1 MDSTLSREPRTL
13 DELLRQRAATMG
25 DTPIA
30 AYPTSAAPDSYQ
42 RHTARQLD
50 EYATRAAHRYQEV
63 LGHRERNSPPHVVAL
78 LAASDLDYLVALFAL
93 GRLGLTP
100 LLLSTRLSPEAI
112 VSLLEQTG
120 CDEIVH
126 SAQLREKVDAINALR
141 PVSPVLAAPLCTDYK
156 TGPVHDLRIDL
167 DPEFETNT
175 ACNILHSS
183 GSTGFPK
190 PIRNVHKNYI
200 YNASF
205 NLGMRGFITLPL
217 FHNHGLSSFLRAL
230 YAGKILYFYD
240 PNLPLSARQL
250 TAVFK
255 HLGSEL
261 EIFYGVPYAL
271 KVLATDE
278 GLQLLKSFK
287 VVMFGGSAC
296 PDDLGDMLV
305 DAGVNLI
312 AHYGATEVGQLMTS
326 NRPPGDKE
334 WNWLRPPEALLPYL
348 RWTKHGDAYE
358 CVIADGWK
366 SKVVSNQPDGSYAT
380 RDLFVR
386 HPTKTDRFKY
396 VGRLDDWLALVN
408 GEKINPVQFEQTVQ
422 TNPHVAEAVVFGAG
436 QVAAGLI
443 IVPAKGHD
451 DVTEDQFIELVQP
464 TIDAANAQAE
474 AYAKIDRVHIR
485 VLRAKAIDDCPKTD
499 KGTVIRAAFYKKF
512 EALIKSVYED
522 AERATSG
529 HLQLDQDGTVAWLMQ
544 LVASILEL
552 DGAKAAR
559 LSESTDFFAMGLDS
573 LGAYRMFSR
582 IVTTLDLG
590 PRGSEV
596 AGNVCFEYPNVT
608 ALASYLSALRSGGS
622 YAKRTE
628 LDEMQALI
636 DRYGGFTPQ
645 AVTDAGAPR
654 VVLLTGATGTLGAH
668 ILGTLLQDP
677 GIEKIYC
684 LNRGADAQA
693 RTLESLKLRG
703 LLSGF
708 ALPLERVESF
718 SADLTKP
725 GFGLDPRRLAGVN
738 LVIHNAWSVNF
749 NMGVA
754 SFETQIQG
762 ARNMIDF
769 SFQSNARYFFVSSVS
784 SAVRSG
790 DVITESHTDRLTD
803 AQEMGYSRSKLVSE
817 RLCRLAREAGLDARV
832 LRIGQIV
839 GDTRLGQWN
848 DTEAIPLM
856 IRSAVT
862 LGALPALPDTL
873 TWLPIDV
880 VARIIVELCHSAEP
894 RDVYNLVN
902 PRSFN
907 WTRDLLPML
916 RAAGLAFEQVTAEEW
931 LERLAA
937 SNPDPEINP
946 TIKLLDFYKSKYAVS
961 KANQTT
967 GPAAFFET
975 KLTEATSPSLRSASA
990 PDAALIGRMVK
1001 YWITECWR

>member
-1 MDSTLSREPRTL
+1 MGSTETREPRTL
-13 DELLRQRAATMG
+13 DELLRQRAAAMP
-25 DTPIA
+25 DAPIA
-30 AYPTSAAPDSYQ
+30 SYPTSAAPDSYQ
-42 RHTARQLD
+42 SHTARQLD

-63 LGHRERNSPPHVVAL
+63 LGHREKSSPPHVVAL

-112 VSLLEQTG
+112 VSLLEKTG

-126 SAQLREKVDAINALR
+126 SASLREKIDAVNSLLALR
-141 PVSPVLAAPLCTDYK
+141 PGRPVKAAPLCTDYK
-156 TGPVHDLRIDL
+156 TGPVVDLRVDL
-167 DPEFETNT
+167 DPDFETNT

-190 PIRNVHKNYI
+190 PIRNIHKNYI

-205 NLGMRGFITLPL
+205 NLGLRGFITLPL

-230 YAGKILYFYD
+230 YAGKVLYFYD

-271 KVLATDE
+271 KVLATPD

-396 VGRLDDWLALVN
+396 VGRLDDWLVLVT

-422 TNPHVAEAVVFGAG
+422 TDPNVAEAVVFGAG
-436 QVAAGLI
+436 QIVAGLI

-451 DVTEDQFIELVQP
+451 HVTEDEFIKLVKP
-464 TIDAANAQAE
+464 TIDAANAHAE
-474 AYAKIDRVHIR
+474 GYAKIDRDHIR
-485 VLRAKAIDDCPKTD
+485 VLRAEAINDCPKTD

-512 EALIKSVYED
+512 EALIKSVYDD
-522 AERATSG
+522 AERTTEG
-529 HLQLDQDGTVAWLMQ
+529 HLQLDLAGTAAWLKQ
-544 LVASILEL
+544 LVVELLEL
-552 DGAKAAR
+552 DEAQAAR
-559 LSESTDFFAMGLDS
+559 LTEDTDFFSVGMDS
-573 LGAYRMFSR
+573 LGAYRMFSQ
-582 IVTTLDLG
+582 ILKTLDLG
-590 PRGSEV
+590 PRASEI
-596 AGNVCFEYPNVT
+596 AGNVCFEYPNVA

-622 YAKRTE
+622 QAKRASET
-628 LDEMQALI
+628 DAMQVLI
-636 DRYGGFTPQ
+636 DRYGAFQPHP
-645 AVTDAGAPR
+645 VTDAGVPR
-654 VVLLTGATGTLGAH
+654 VVLLTGATGSLGAH
-668 ILGTLLQDP
+668 ILATLLEVP
-677 GIEKIYC
+677 GIEKIIC
-684 LNRGADAQA
+684 LNRGADPQA
-693 RTLESLKLRG
+693 RTLESLQLRG
-703 LLSGF
+703 LEVG
-708 ALPLERVESF
+708 LERALSL

-725 GFGLDPRRLAGVN
+725 GFGVDPRQLAGVN

-754 SFETQIQG
+754 SFEPMVRG

-769 SFQSNARYFFVSSVS
+769 AFQANARYFFVSSVS

-790 DVITESHTDRLTD
+790 DVVTESHTTRLTD
-803 AQEMGYSRSKLVSE
+803 AQEMGYARSKLVSE
-817 RLCRLAREAGLDARV
+817 RLCKLAHDAGLDARV

-856 IRSAVT
+856 IRSAVNM
-862 LGALPALPDTL
+862 GALPALRDTL

-880 VARIIVELCHSAEP
+880 VAKVIVELCHAAKHQ
-894 RDVYNLVN
+894 DVYNLVN
-902 PRSFN
+902 PKSFN

-916 RAAGLAFEQVTAEEW
+916 HAAGLAFEQVPAATW

-937 SNPDPEINP
+937 SNPDPEVNP
-946 TIKLLDFYKSKYAVS
+946 TIKLLDFYRSKYAAPEAGA
-961 KANQTT
+961 KA
-967 GPAAFFET
+967 GPAVFYET
-975 KLTEATSPSLRSASA
+975 KLTEAASPALRAVGV
-990 PDAALIGRMVK
+990 PDAALIGKMVK
-1001 YWITECWR
+1001 YWTTDCWK

>member
-1 MDSTLSREPRTL
+1 MGSTENREPRTL
-13 DELLRQRAATMG
+13 DELLRQRAATMP

-50 EYATRAAHRYQEV
+50 EYATRAARRYREAF
-63 LGHRERNSPPHVVAL
+63 GHRERNSPEHVVAL

-112 VSLLEQTG
+112 VSLLEKTG
-120 CDEIVH
+120 CNEIVH
-126 SAQLREKVDAINALR
+126 SAAHRERVDAINKLR
-141 PVSPVLAAPLCTDYK
+141 PVKAAPLCSDYK
-156 TGPVHDLRIDL
+156 TGPVDDIRLDL

-190 PIRNVHKNYI
+190 PIRNIHKNYI

-205 NLGMRGFITLPL
+205 NLGMKGFITLPL
-217 FHNHGLSSFLRAL
+217 YHNHGLSSFLRAL
-230 YAGKILYFYD
+230 YAGKVLSFYNPD
-240 PNLPLSARQL
+240 LPLSARQL

-278 GLQLLKSFK
+278 GLQLLKNFK

-408 GEKINPVQFEQTVQ
+408 GEKINPVQFEQTVL
-422 TNPHVAEAVVFGAG
+422 TDPRVAEAVVFGAG
-436 QVAAGLI
+436 QVAAGLV
-443 IVPAKGHD
+443 IVAAKGYDH
-451 DVTEDQFIELVQP
+451 VSEDEFIKLVQP
-464 TIDAANAQAE
+464 TIDAANARAE
-474 AYAKIDRVHIR
+474 AYAKIDREHIR
-485 VLRAKAIDDCPKTD
+485 VMRAEAINDCPKTD

-522 AERATSG
+522 AERATGG
-529 HLQLDQDGTVAWLMQ
+529 HLELDRDGTVAWLKQ
-544 LVASILEL
+544 VVAEIL
-552 DGAKAAR
+552 DRDQAKAAPIP
-559 LSESTDFFAMGLDS
+559 EDTDFFTMGLDS
-573 LGAYRMFSR
+573 LGAYRVFSR
-582 IVTTLDLG
+582 IVKTLDLG
-590 PRGSEV
+590 PRASEV
-596 AGNVCFEYPNVT
+596 AGNVCFEYPNVA
-608 ALASYLSALRSGGS
+608 ALASHLSALRSGGS
-622 YAKRTE
+622 YAKRSETE
-628 LDEMQALI
+628 EMQALI
-636 DRYGGFTPQ
+636 DRYGAFTPQ
-645 AVTDAGAPR
+645 QVTDAGAPR
-654 VVLLTGATGTLGAH
+654 VVLLTGATGSLGAH
-668 ILGTLLQDP
+668 ILAELLRLP
-677 GIEKIYC
+677 GVEKIFC
-684 LNRGADAQA
+684 LNRGSDPQG
-693 RTLESLKLRG
+693 RTRESLKLRG
-703 LLSGF
+703 FDVPQEVLD
-708 ALPLERVESF
+708 ARVESL

-725 GFGLDPRRLAGVN
+725 GFGIPAAGLAGVN

-754 SFETQIQG
+754 SFEPQIQA
-762 ARNMIDF
+762 ARNLIDF
-769 SFQSNARYFFVSSVS
+769 AFQSNARYFFVSSVS
-784 SAVRSG
+784 CAVRSG
-790 DVITESHTDRLTD
+790 SAVTEAHVSRLTD
-803 AQEMGYSRSKLVSE
+803 AQETGYARSKLVGE
-817 RLCRLAREAGLDARV
+817 RLCQLAHEAGLDARA

-848 DTEAIPLM
+848 ATEGVPLM
-856 IRSAVT
+856 IRSAVS
-862 LGALPALPDTL
+862 LGALPALSDTL
-873 TWLPIDV
+873 TWLPVDV
-880 VARIIVELCHSAEP
+880 VAKVIVELCQSVAHQ
-894 RDVYNLVN
+894 DVYNLLN
-902 PRSFN
+902 PRSID

-916 RAAGLAFEQVTAEEW
+916 RAAGLSFEQVTAPEW
-931 LERLAA
+931 LARLAA
-937 SNPDPEINP
+937 SNPDPAVNP
-946 TIKLLDFYKSKYAVS
+946 TIKLLDFYKSKYAVPRS
-961 KANQTT
+961 
-967 GPAAFFET
+967 GPAAFYET
-975 KLTEATSPSLRSASA
+975 KLTEAASPSLRAVGA
-990 PDAALIGRMVK
+990 PDAALIGKMVK
-1001 YWITECWR
+1001 YWTTECWR

>member
-1 MDSTLSREPRTL
+1 MGSTQTQEPRTL
-13 DELLRQRAATMG
+13 DELLRQRAATMP

-63 LGHRERNSPPHVVAL
+63 FGHRERSSPPHVVAL

-112 VSLLEQTG
+112 VSLLATTG
-120 CDEIVH
+120 CNAIVY
-126 SAQLREKVDAINALR
+126 SAPHRERVDAIQALR
-141 PVSPVLAAPLCTDYK
+141 PDRPIRAAPLCTDYE
-156 TGPVHDLRIDL
+156 TGPVDELRIDL
-167 DPEFETNT
+167 EPEFETNT

-190 PIRNVHKNYI
+190 PIRNIHKNYI

-205 NLGMRGFITLPL
+205 NLGMKGFITLPL

-230 YAGKILYFYD
+230 YAGKVLHFYN
-240 PNLPLSARQL
+240 PYLPLSARQL

-278 GLQLLKSFK
+278 GLRLLERFK

-326 NRPPGDKE
+326 NRPAGDKE

-408 GEKINPVQFEQTVQ
+408 GEKINPVQFEHTVQ
-422 TNPHVAEAVVFGAG
+422 TDPHVAEAVVFGAG
-436 QVAAGLI
+436 QIAAGLI
-443 IVPAKGHD
+443 IVPAKGYD
-451 DVTEDQFIELVQP
+451 DVTEDEFIALVQP

-474 AYAKIDRVHIR
+474 AYAQIDREHIR
-485 VLRAKAIDDCPKTD
+485 VLRAEAIDDCPKTD

-512 EALIKSVYED
+512 ETLIKSVYED
-522 AERATSG
+522 AERATGG
-529 HLQLDQDGTVAWLMQ
+529 HLQLDRDGTAAWLEQ
-544 LVASILEL
+544 LLVEILKL
-552 DGAKAAR
+552 DEAKAAQ
-559 LSESTDFFAMGLDS
+559 LSDDTDFFAMGLDS

-582 IVTTLDLG
+582 IVKTLDLG
-590 PRGSEV
+590 PRATEV
-596 AGNVCFEYPNVT
+596 AGNVCFEHPNIA
-608 ALASYLSALRSGGS
+608 ALTSFLSALRSGGT

-628 LDEMQALI
+628 TDEMQALI
-636 DRYGGFTPQ
+636 DRYGGFSPQ
-645 AVTDAGAPR
+645 RVTDAGAPR
-654 VVLLTGATGTLGAH
+654 AVLLTGATGSLGAH
-668 ILGTLLQDP
+668 ILATLLQVP

-684 LNRGADAQA
+684 LNRGSDPKGPQA
-693 RTLESLKLRG
+693 RTLASLKH
-703 LLSGF
+703 
-708 ALPLERVESF
+708 
-718 SADLTKP
+718 
-725 GFGLDPRRLAGVN
+725 PRL
-738 LVIHNAWSVNF
+738 
-749 NMGVA
+749 
-754 SFETQIQG
+754 
-762 ARNMIDF
+762 
-769 SFQSNARYFFVSSVS
+769 
-784 SAVRSG
+784 
-790 DVITESHTDRLTD
+790 
-803 AQEMGYSRSKLVSE
+803 
-817 RLCRLAREAGLDARV
+817 
-832 LRIGQIV
+832 
-839 GDTRLGQWN
+839 
-848 DTEAIPLM
+848 
-856 IRSAVT
+856 
-862 LGALPALPDTL
+862 
-873 TWLPIDV
+873 
-880 VARIIVELCHSAEP
+880 EP
-894 RDVYNLVN
+894 R
-902 PRSFN
+902 P
-907 WTRDLLPML
+907 
-916 RAAGLAFEQVTAEEW
+916 
-931 LERLAA
+931 
-937 SNPDPEINP
+937 PDRVW
-946 TIKLLDFYKSKYAVS
+946 S
-961 KANQTT
+961 
-967 GPAAFFET
+967 
-975 KLTEATSPSLRSASA
+975 R
-990 PDAALIGRMVK
+990 
-1001 YWITECWR
+1001 

>member
-1 MDSTLSREPRTL
+1 MGSTENREPRTL
-13 DELLRQRAATMG
+13 DELLRQRAATMP

-30 AYPTSAAPDSYQ
+30 AYPTSAAPESYEL
-42 RHTARQLD
+42 HTARQLD
-50 EYATRAAHRYQEV
+50 EYATRAAHRYDQAF
-63 LGHRERNSPPHVVAL
+63 GHRERNSPEHVVAL
-78 LAASDLDYLVALFAL
+78 LATSDLDYLVALFAL

-112 VSLLEQTG
+112 VSLLEKTG
-120 CDEIVH
+120 CTEIVH
-126 SAQLREKVDAINALR
+126 SMAQRERVDAVTKLR
-141 PVSPVLAAPLCTDYK
+141 PVKAAPLCTDYK
-156 TGPVHDLRIDL
+156 TGPVHELRLDL
-167 DPEFETNT
+167 DPELETKT

-190 PIRNVHKNYI
+190 PIRNIHKNYI

-205 NLGMRGFITLPL
+205 NLGMKGFITLPL

-230 YAGKILYFYD
+230 YAGKVLYFYD
-240 PNLPLSARQL
+240 PNVPLSERRL

-255 HLGSEL
+255 HLRAEL
-261 EIFYGVPYAL
+261 EVFYGVPYAL

-278 GLQLLKSFK
+278 GVELLKNFK

-296 PDDLGDMLV
+296 PDDLGDLLV
-305 DAGVNLI
+305 GAGVNLV

-326 NRPPGDKE
+326 NRPAGDKE
-334 WNWLRPPEALLPYL
+334 WNWLRPPVALLPYL
-348 RWTKHGDAYE
+348 RWTQHGDAYE

-408 GEKINPVQFEQTVQ
+408 GEKINPVQFEQTVL
-422 TNPHVAEAVVFGAG
+422 TDPRVAEAVVFGAG

-443 IVPAKGHD
+443 IVAAKGFD
-451 DVTEDQFIELVQP
+451 QMTEDEFIKLVQP
-464 TIDAANAQAE
+464 TIDAANARAE
-474 AYAKIDRVHIR
+474 AYAKIDREHIR
-485 VLRAKAIDDCPKTD
+485 VMRAEAINDCPKTD

-522 AERATSG
+522 AERATGG
-529 HLQLDQDGTVAWLMQ
+529 HLDLDLEGTRAWLKGLLVEILDLHSDDAKVAQ
-544 LVASILEL
+544 LTEDA
-552 DGAKAAR
+552 
-559 LSESTDFFAMGLDS
+559 DFFTMGLDS

-582 IVTTLDLG
+582 IVKTLDLG
-590 PRGSEV
+590 PRASEV
-596 AGNVCFEYPNVT
+596 AGNVCFEHPNVA
-608 ALASYLSALRSGGS
+608 ALASFLSALRSGGT
-622 YAKRTE
+622 YEKRTE
-628 LDEMQALI
+628 TDEMQALI
-636 DRYGGFTPQ
+636 DRYGSFGLQ
-645 AVTDAGAPR
+645 RVTDAGAPR
-654 VVLLTGATGTLGAH
+654 VVLLTGATGSLGAH
-668 ILGTLLQDP
+668 ILATLLQTP
-677 GIEKIYC
+677 GVEKIYC
-684 LNRGADAQA
+684 LNRGSDPQG

-703 LLSGF
+703 LSMD
-708 ALPLERVESF
+708 LPLDRVESL
-718 SADLTKP
+718 SADLTEP
-725 GFGLDPRRLAGVN
+725 GFGLDVQTAGRLAGVN

-754 SFETQIQG
+754 SFEPMIRS

-769 SFQSNARYFFVSSVS
+769 AFQSNARYFFVSSVS

-790 DVITESHTDRLTD
+790 DVVTESHVSRLTD
-803 AQEMGYSRSKLVSE
+803 AQEMGYSRSKLVAE
-817 RLCRLAREAGLDARV
+817 RLCQRAHQAGLDARV

-856 IRSAVT
+856 IRSAVSM
-862 LGALPALPDTL
+862 GALPSLGDTL

-880 VARIIVELCHSAEP
+880 VAKIIVELCQSAAHQ
-894 RDVYNLVN
+894 DVYNLVN

-916 RAAGLAFEQVTAEEW
+916 REAGLSFEQVTAAEW
-931 LERLAA
+931 LARLGA
-937 SNPDPEINP
+937 SNPDPAVNP
-946 TIKLLDFYKSKYAVS
+946 TIKLLDFYKSKYAVP
-961 KANQTT
+961 KP
-967 GPAAFFET
+967 GPAVFYET
-975 KLTEATSPSLRSASA
+975 KLTEAASPALRSVGA
-990 PDAALIGRMVK
+990 PDAALIGKMVK
-1001 YWITECWR
+1001 YWTTDCWN

>member
-1 MDSTLSREPRTL
+1 MAAGSMGSTENREPRTL
-13 DELLRQRAATMG
+13 DELLRHRAATMP

-50 EYATRAAHRYQEV
+50 EYATRAAHRYREV
-63 LGHRERNSPPHVVAL
+63 FGQRERNAPPRVVAL

-112 VSLLEQTG
+112 VSLLEKTG

-126 SAQLREKVDAINALR
+126 SKSYRDKIDAVSALR
-141 PVSPVLAAPLCTDYK
+141 PVKAALLCSDYK
-156 TGPVHDLRIDL
+156 TGPVDEIRVDL
-167 DPEFETNT
+167 DPDFETST

-190 PIRNVHKNYI
+190 PIRNIHKNYI

-205 NLGMRGFITLPL
+205 NLGLRGFITLPL

-230 YAGKILYFYD
+230 YSGKVIYFYD

-278 GLQLLKSFK
+278 GLQLLKGFK

-296 PDDLGDMLV
+296 PDELGDMLV
-305 DAGVNLI
+305 NAGVNLI

-326 NRPPGDKE
+326 NRPAGDKE

-408 GEKINPVQFEQTVQ
+408 GEKINPVQFEQTVL
-422 TNPHVAEAVVFGAG
+422 TDPHVAEAVVFGAG
-436 QVAAGLI
+436 QVAAGLV

-451 DVTEDQFIELVQP
+451 RMTEDAFIDLVQP

-474 AYAKIDRVHIR
+474 AYAKIDREHIR
-485 VLRAKAIDDCPKTD
+485 VLLAEAINDCPKTD

-522 AERATSG
+522 AERATGG
-529 HLQLDQDGTVAWLMQ
+529 HLELDRDGTVAWLKQ
-544 LVASILEL
+544 TVAEILER
-552 DGAKAAR
+552 DAKAAPID
-559 LSESTDFFAMGLDS
+559 EDTDFFTMGLDS
-573 LGAYRMFSR
+573 LGAYRVFSR
-582 IVTTLDLG
+582 IVKTLDLG
-590 PRGSEV
+590 PRASEV
-596 AGNVCFEYPNVT
+596 AGNVCFEYPNVA

-622 YAKRTE
+622 FAKRSE

-636 DRYGGFTPQ
+636 DRYGTFTAQ
-645 AVTDAGAPR
+645 RVTDAGAPR
-654 VVLLTGATGTLGAH
+654 VVLLTGATGSLGAH
-668 ILGTLLQDP
+668 ILAQLLRLP
-677 GIEKIYC
+677 SVEKIFC
-684 LNRGADAQA
+684 LNRGSDPQG
-693 RTLESLKLRG
+693 RTRESLKLRG
-703 LLSGF
+703 LEVPPEGLD
-708 ALPLERVESF
+708 ARVESL
-718 SADLTKP
+718 SAVLTKP
-725 GFGLDPRRLAGVN
+725 GFGLEPGQLAGVN

-754 SFETQIQG
+754 SFEPQVQG
-762 ARNMIDF
+762 ARNLIDF
-769 SFQSNARYFFVSSVS
+769 AFQSNARYFFVSSVS

-790 DVITESHTDRLTD
+790 SVVAETHVARLTD
-803 AQEMGYSRSKLVSE
+803 AQETGYARSKLVAE
-817 RLCRLAREAGLDARV
+817 RLCQLAHEAGLDARA

-839 GDTRLGQWN
+839 GDTRLGQWSA
-848 DTEAIPLM
+848 TEGVPLM
-856 IRSAVT
+856 IRSAVSM
-862 LGALPALPDTL
+862 GALPALSDTL
-873 TWLPIDV
+873 TWLPVDV
-880 VARIIVELCHSAEP
+880 VARVIVELCQSAAHQ
-894 RDVYNLVN
+894 DVYNLLN
-902 PRSFN
+902 PRSID

-916 RAAGLAFEQVTAEEW
+916 RGAGLSFEQVTAADW
-931 LERLAA
+931 LARLGA
-937 SNPDPEINP
+937 SNPDPAVNP
-946 TIKLLDFYKSKYAVS
+946 TIKLLDFYKSKYALPRP
-961 KANQTT
+961 
-967 GPAAFFET
+967 GPAVFYET
-975 KLTEATSPSLRSASA
+975 KLTEAASPSLKAVGA
-990 PDAALIGRMVK
+990 PDAALIGKMVK
-1001 YWITECWR
+1001 YWTTECWK

>member
-1 MDSTLSREPRTL
+1 MGSRQTPEPRTL
-13 DELLRQRAATMG
+13 DELLRQRAASMP

-30 AYPTSAAPDSYQ
+30 AYPTSAAPESYQ
-42 RHTARQLD
+42 LHTARQLD
-50 EYATRAAHRYQEV
+50 EYATRAAHRYRETF
-63 LGHRERNSPPHVVAL
+63 GHRERSSPPHVVAL

-112 VSLLEQTG
+112 VSLLEKTG

-126 SAQLREKVDAINALR
+126 SPSHRERVDAVNKLR
-141 PVSPVLAAPLCTDYK
+141 PVKAAPLCTDYK
-156 TGPVHDLRIDL
+156 TGPVEDIRLDL

-190 PIRNVHKNYI
+190 PIRNVHRNYI

-205 NLGMRGFITLPL
+205 NLGMKGFITLPL

-230 YAGKILYFYD
+230 YAGKVLYFYD
-240 PNLPLSARQL
+240 PNMPLSERRL
-250 TAVFK
+250 TAIFK
-255 HLGSEL
+255 HLRSEL

-278 GLQLLKSFK
+278 GLQLLKNFK

-386 HPTKTDRFKY
+386 HPTKGDRFKY

-422 TNPHVAEAVVFGAG
+422 TDPHVAEAVVFGAG

-443 IVPAKGHD
+443 IVAAKGYD
-451 DVTEDQFIELVQP
+451 EVTEDEFIKLVQP
-464 TIDAANAQAE
+464 TIDAANARAE
-474 AYAKIDRVHIR
+474 AYAKIDREHIR
-485 VLRAKAIDDCPKTD
+485 VMRAEALNDCPKTD

-522 AERATSG
+522 AERATDAN
-529 HLQLDQDGTVAWLMQ
+529 LQLDLDGTVAWLKQ
-544 LVASILEL
+544 LVVEILAL
-552 DGAKAAR
+552 DEAKTAE
-559 LSESTDFFAMGLDS
+559 LSEDADFFAMGLDS

-582 IVTTLDLG
+582 IVKTLDLG
-590 PRGSEV
+590 VRASEV
-596 AGNVCFEYPNVT
+596 AGNVCFEYPSVA
-608 ALASYLSALRSGGS
+608 ALASFLSALRSGGA
-622 YAKRTE
+622 YARRTDT
-628 LDEMQALI
+628 DEMQALI
-636 DRYGGFTPQ
+636 DRYGSFDPQ
-645 AVTDAGAPR
+645 RVTDAGAPR
-654 VVLLTGATGTLGAH
+654 VALLTGATGSLGAH
-668 ILGTLLQDP
+668 ILAALLQVP
-677 GIEKIYC
+677 GLKKVYC
-684 LNRGADAQA
+684 LNRGSDPQA

-703 LLSGF
+703 LDV
-708 ALPLERVESF
+708 PLDRVESL

-725 GFGLDPRRLAGVN
+725 GFGLDPGRLSGVN

-754 SFETQIQG
+754 SFEPMIRG
-762 ARNMIDF
+762 ARHIIDF
-769 SFQSNARYFFVSSVS
+769 SFRSNARSFFVSSVS

-790 DVITESHTDRLTD
+790 PVIAEAHVERLTD
-803 AQEMGYSRSKLVSE
+803 AQETGYARSKLVAE
-817 RLCRLAREAGLDARV
+817 RLCKQAHEAGLDARV

-848 DTEAIPLM
+848 ASEGVPLM

-862 LGALPALPDTL
+862 LGALPALSDTL
-873 TWLPIDV
+873 SWLPVDV
-880 VARIIVELCHSAEP
+880 VARVIVELCQSPAHQ
-894 RDVYNLVN
+894 DVYNVVN
-902 PRSFN
+902 PKSLN
-907 WTRDLLPML
+907 WTRDLLPLL
-916 RAAGLAFEQVTAEEW
+916 RAAGLAFDQVTPEAW

-937 SNPDPEINP
+937 SNPDPALNP
-946 TIKLLDFYKSKYAVS
+946 TIKLLDFYKSKYAAP
-961 KANQTT
+961 KPGQTPV
-967 GPAAFFET
+967 PAAFYET
-975 KLTEATSPSLRSASA
+975 RLTEAASPTLRAVGA
-990 PDAALIGRMVK
+990 PDGGLIRKMVR
-1001 YWITECWR
+1001 YWTTECWK

>member
-1 MDSTLSREPRTL
+1 MGSTPSQEPRTL
-13 DELLRQRAATMG
+13 DELLRHRAATMP

-30 AYPTSAAPDSYQ
+30 AYPTGAAPDSYQ

-50 EYATRAAHRYQEV
+50 EYATRAAHRYREV
-63 LGHRERNSPPHVVAL
+63 LGQRERNSPPRVVAL

-112 VSLLEQTG
+112 ASLLEKTG
-120 CDEIVH
+120 CSEIVY
-126 SAQLREKVDAINALR
+126 SAPHREKVDAVAALR
-141 PVSPVLAAPLCTDYK
+141 PIRSAPICGDYQS
-156 TGPVHDLRIDL
+156 GPVVELRVDL
-167 DPEFETNT
+167 DPDFETNT

-190 PIRNVHKNYI
+190 PIRNIHKNYI

-205 NLGMRGFITLPL
+205 NLGLRGFITLPL

-230 YAGKILYFYD
+230 YAGKVIYFYD
-240 PNLPLSARQL
+240 PNAPLSARQL

-255 HLGSEL
+255 HLGPEL

-271 KVLATDE
+271 KVLATEE

-305 DAGVNLI
+305 NAGVNLI

-348 RWTKHGDAYE
+348 RWNKHGDAFE

-386 HPTKTDRFKY
+386 HPDPSKTDRFKY

-408 GEKINPVQFEQTVQ
+408 GEKINPVQFEQTVL

-436 QVAAGLI
+436 QVAAGLV
-443 IVPAKGHD
+443 IVPAKGHEGL
-451 DVTEDQFIELVQP
+451 TEDAFITLVQP
-464 TIDAANAQAE
+464 TIDSANAHAE
-474 AYAKIDRVHIR
+474 AYAKIDREHIR
-485 VLRAKAIDDCPKTD
+485 VLRAEAIDDCPKTD

-512 EALIKSVYED
+512 EALIRSVYED
-522 AERATSG
+522 AERATGG
-529 HLQLDQDGTVAWLMQ
+529 HLVLDHAGTVAWLKQ
-544 LVASILEL
+544 QVAAILEL
-552 DGAKAAR
+552 DEAKAAN
-559 LSESTDFFAMGLDS
+559 LSETTDFFAMGLDS
-573 LGAYRMFSR
+573 LGAYRVFSR
-582 IVTTLDLG
+582 IVKTLDLG
-590 PRGSEV
+590 PRGAEV
-596 AGNVCFEYPNVT
+596 AGNVCFEYPNLA
-608 ALASYLSALRSGGS
+608 ALASYLSALRSGES
-622 YAKRTE
+622 YTKRTE

-636 DRYGGFTPQ
+636 ERYGAFSPKKV
-645 AVTDAGAPR
+645 ADAGAPR
-654 VVLLTGATGTLGAH
+654 VVLLTGATGSLGAH
-668 ILGTLLQDP
+668 ILATLLRTP
-677 GIEKIYC
+677 GIQKVYC
-684 LNRGADAQA
+684 LNRGADPQA

-703 LLSGF
+703 LDV
-708 ALPLERVESF
+708 PTERVESL
-718 SADLTKP
+718 SGDLTKP
-725 GFGLDPRRLAGVN
+725 GFGLEPGRLAGVN

-762 ARNMIDF
+762 ARNMLDF
-769 SFQSNARYFFVSSVS
+769 AFQSNARYFFVSSVS
-784 SAVRSG
+784 SSVRSG
-790 DVITESHTDRLTD
+790 DVVTESHVTKLTD
-803 AQEMGYSRSKLVSE
+803 AQEMGYSRSKLIAE
-817 RLCRLAREAGLDARV
+817 RLCKLAHDAGLDARV
-832 LRIGQIV
+832 LRVGQIV

-856 IRSAVT
+856 IRAAVSM
-862 LGALPALPDTL
+862 GALPTLGDTL

-880 VARIIVELCHSAEP
+880 VARVAVELCHSAP
-894 RDVYNLVN
+894 HHDVYNVVN
-902 PRSFN
+902 PKAFN
-907 WTRDLLPML
+907 WTRELLPML
-916 RAAGLAFEQVTAEEW
+916 RAAGLSFEEVTAQEW
-931 LERLAA
+931 LARLAA
-937 SNPDPEINP
+937 SNPDPAVNP
-946 TIKLLDFYKSKYAVS
+946 TIKLLDFYKSKYA
-961 KANQTT
+961 KPRT
-967 GPAAFFET
+967 GPVVFYET
-975 KLTEATSPSLRSASA
+975 KVTEAASPSLHAVGA
-990 PDAALIGRMVK
+990 PDAALIAKMVK
-1001 YWITECWR
+1001 YWTEDCWR

>member
-1 MDSTLSREPRTL
+1 MGSTPSREPHTL
-13 DELLRQRAATMG
+13 DELLRQRAATIA

-50 EYATRAAHRYQEV
+50 EYATRAAHRYREV

-126 SAQLREKVDAINALR
+126 SAPHREKVDAINALR
-141 PVSPVLAAPLCTDYK
+141 PVSPVEAAPLCTDYR
-156 TGPVHDLRIDL
+156 TGPVDEIRIDL

-190 PIRNVHKNYI
+190 PIRNIHKNYI

-205 NLGMRGFITLPL
+205 NLGMKGFITLPL

-230 YAGKILYFYD
+230 YSGKILYFYD

-271 KVLATDE
+271 KVLASEE
-278 GLQLLKSFK
+278 GLQLLKRFK

-408 GEKINPVQFEQTVQ
+408 GEKINPVQFEHTVQ
-422 TNPHVAEAVVFGAG
+422 TDPHVAEAVVFGAG
-436 QVAAGLI
+436 QIAAGLI

-451 DVTEDQFIELVQP
+451 DVTEDAFIALVQP

-474 AYAKIDRVHIR
+474 AYAKIDREHIR
-485 VLRAKAIDDCPKTD
+485 VLRADAIDDCPKTD

-522 AERATSG
+522 AERATGG
-529 HLQLDQDGTVAWLMQ
+529 HLEFDRDGTVVWLKRL
-544 LVASILEL
+544 LVEILEL
-552 DGAKAAR
+552 DEAKAAR
-559 LSESTDFFAMGLDS
+559 LAEDTDFFAMGLDS
-573 LGAYRMFSR
+573 LGAYRVFSR
-582 IVTTLDLG
+582 IIKTLDLG
-590 PRGSEV
+590 PRASEV
-596 AGNVCFEYPNVT
+596 AGNVCFEYPNLA

-622 YAKRTE
+622 YTKRTE
-628 LDEMQALI
+628 IDEMQALI
-636 DRYGGFTPQ
+636 DRYGGFPPRK
-645 AVTDAGAPR
+645 VTDAGAPR
-654 VVLLTGATGTLGAH
+654 VVLLTGATGSLGAH
-668 ILGTLLQDP
+668 LLAALLEVP
-677 GIEKIYC
+677 SVEKVYC
-684 LNRGADAQA
+684 LNRGANAQA

-703 LLSGF
+703 LDV
-708 ALPLERVESF
+708 PLDRVESL

-738 LVIHNAWSVNF
+738 FVIHSAWSVNF

-754 SFETQIQG
+754 SFETQIRG

-769 SFQSNARYFFVSSVS
+769 AFQSNARYFFVSSVS

-790 DVITESHTDRLTD
+790 AVIAESHVGRLTD
-803 AQEMGYSRSKLVSE
+803 AQETGYARSKLVAE
-817 RLCRLAREAGLDARV
+817 RLCKLAHEAGLDARV

-848 DTEAIPLM
+848 DTEGVPLM
-856 IRSAVT
+856 IRSAVSM
-862 LGALPALPDTL
+862 GALPALSDTL
-873 TWLPIDV
+873 SWLPVDV
-880 VARIIVELCHSAEP
+880 VAKVLVELAHSAAHQ
-894 RDVYNLVN
+894 DVYNVLN
-902 PRSFN
+902 PKSFN

-916 RAAGLAFEQVTAEEW
+916 RAAGLAFEQVTAADW
-931 LERLAA
+931 LARLAA
-937 SNPDPEINP
+937 SNPDPAVNP
-946 TIKLLDFYKSKYAVS
+946 TIKLLDFYKSKYAVAKS
-961 KANQTT
+961 GQTPA
-967 GPAAFFET
+967 PAAFYET
-975 KLTEATSPSLRSASA
+975 KLTQAASPSLRSVGA

-1001 YWITECWR
+1001 YWTTECWR

>member
-1 MDSTLSREPRTL
+1 MGSTENREPRTL
-13 DELLRQRAATMG
+13 DELLRQRAATMA

-50 EYATRAAHRYQEV
+50 EYATRAAHRYREAF
-63 LGHRERNSPPHVVAL
+63 GHRERNSPPHVVAL
-78 LAASDLDYLVALFAL
+78 LAESDLDYLVALFAL

-112 VSLLEQTG
+112 GSLLEKTG

-126 SAQLREKVDAINALR
+126 SAPHRERVGAVHKLR
-141 PVSPVLAAPLCTDYK
+141 PVRAVPLCTDYR
-156 TGPVHDLRIDL
+156 TGPVVDIRIDL

-190 PIRNVHKNYI
+190 PIRNIHKNYI

-205 NLGMRGFITLPL
+205 NLGMKGFITLPL

-230 YAGKILYFYD
+230 YSGKVLSFYN
-240 PNLPLSARQL
+240 PHLPLSARQL

-278 GLQLLKSFK
+278 GLKLLKNFK

-305 DAGVNLI
+305 DAGVNLV

-358 CVIADGWK
+358 CVVADGWK

-408 GEKINPVQFEQTVQ
+408 GEKVNPVQFEQTVL
-422 TNPHVAEAVVFGAG
+422 TDPHVAEAVVFGAG

-443 IVPAKGHD
+443 IVAAKGYD
-451 DVTEDQFIELVQP
+451 DVREDEFIKLVQP
-464 TIDAANAQAE
+464 TIDAANARAE
-474 AYAKIDRVHIR
+474 AYAKIDREHIR
-485 VLRAKAIDDCPKTD
+485 VMRADAINDCPKTD

-522 AERATSG
+522 AERATGG
-529 HLQLDQDGTVAWLMQ
+529 HLELDRDGTAAWLTQ
-544 LVASILEL
+544 LVAEILHL
-552 DGAKAAR
+552 DQAKAAKI
-559 LSESTDFFAMGLDS
+559 SEDTDFFAMGLDS

-582 IVTTLDLG
+582 IVKTLELG
-590 PRGSEV
+590 PRASEV
-596 AGNVCFEYPNVT
+596 AGNVCFEYPNVA
-608 ALASYLSALRSGGS
+608 ALASFLSALRSGGT

-628 LDEMQALI
+628 TDEMQVLI
-636 DRYGGFTPQ
+636 DRYGGFSPQ
-645 AVTDAGAPR
+645 RVADAGAPR
-654 VVLLTGATGTLGAH
+654 VVLLTGATGSLGAH
-668 ILGTLLQDP
+668 ILAELLRIP
-677 GIEKIYC
+677 GVEKIYC
-684 LNRGADAQA
+684 LNRGSDPQE
-693 RTLESLKLRG
+693 RTRESLKLRG
-703 LLSGF
+703 LEVPRGVLD
-708 ALPLERVESF
+708 ARVESL
-718 SADLTKP
+718 SVDLTKP
-725 GFGLDPRRLAGVN
+725 GFGLDVRATGRLASVN
-738 LVIHNAWSVNF
+738 LVIHNAWNVNF

-754 SFETQIQG
+754 SFEPQVQG
-762 ARNMIDF
+762 ARNLIDF
-769 SFQSNARYFFVSSVS
+769 AFQSNARFLFVSSVS
-784 SAVRSG
+784 AAVRSG
-790 DVITESHTDRLTD
+790 RVIAESHVERLTD
-803 AQEMGYSRSKLVSE
+803 AQETGYARSKLVAE
-817 RLCRLAREAGLDARV
+817 RLCKLAHEAGLDARV
-832 LRIGQIV
+832 LRTGQIV

-848 DTEAIPLM
+848 AAEGVPLM
-856 IRSAVT
+856 IRSAVSM
-862 LGALPALPDTL
+862 GALPTLSDTL
-873 TWLPIDV
+873 TWLPVDF
-880 VARIIVELCHSAEP
+880 VARVIVELCQSAAHQ
-894 RDVYNLVN
+894 DVYNLVN
-902 PRSFN
+902 PRSID

-916 RAAGLAFEQVTAEEW
+916 RAAGLAFEPVTAEEW
-931 LERLAA
+931 LARLAA
-937 SNPDPEINP
+937 SDPDPAVNP
-946 TIKLLDFYKSKYAVS
+946 TIKLLDFYKSKYSVPRP
-961 KANQTT
+961 

-975 KLTEATSPSLRSASA
+975 KLTEAASPALRAVGA
-990 PDAALIGRMVK
+990 PDAALIGKMVK
-1001 YWITECWR
+1001 YWTTECWK

>member
-1 MDSTLSREPRTL
+1 MP
-13 DELLRQRAATMG
+13 

-50 EYATRAAHRYQEV
+50 EYATRAAHHYRGAFGQ
-63 LGHRERNSPPHVVAL
+63 RERNSPPHVVAL

-112 VSLLEQTG
+112 VSLLEKTG
-120 CDEIVH
+120 CDEIVC
-126 SAQLREKVDAINALR
+126 SAQHREKVDAVNQLR
-141 PVSPVLAAPLCTDYK
+141 PVKAAPLCTDYQ
-156 TGPVHDLRIDL
+156 TGPVEEIRVDL
-167 DPEFETNT
+167 DPDFETTT

-190 PIRNVHKNYI
+190 PIRNIHKNYI

-205 NLGMRGFITLPL
+205 NLGLRGFITLPL

-230 YAGKILYFYD
+230 YAGKVIYFYD

-255 HLGSEL
+255 HLGAEL

-271 KVLATDE
+271 KVLATEE
-278 GLQLLKSFK
+278 GLQLLKGFK

-296 PDDLGDMLV
+296 PDDLGDLLV
-305 DAGVNLI
+305 GAGVNLI

-348 RWTKHGDAYE
+348 RWAKHGDAYE

-386 HPTKTDRFKY
+386 HPSKTDRFKY

-408 GEKINPVQFEQTVQ
+408 GEKINPVQFEQTVL

-436 QVAAGLI
+436 QVAAGLV

-451 DVTEDQFIELVQP
+451 DVTEEAFIDLVQP
-464 TIDAANAQAE
+464 TIDAANARAE
-474 AYAKIDRVHIR
+474 AYAKIDREHIR
-485 VLRAKAIDDCPKTD
+485 VLRAEAINDCPKTD

-522 AERATSG
+522 AERATGG
-529 HLQLDQDGTVAWLMQ
+529 HLVLDRDGTAAWLQ
-544 LVASILEL
+544 QVVAEIL
-552 DGAKAAR
+552 DRGAPPPADA
-559 LSESTDFFAMGLDS
+559 DFFTLGLDS
-573 LGAYRMFSR
+573 LGAYRVFSR
-582 IVTTLDLG
+582 IVKTLDLG
-590 PRGSEV
+590 PRASEV
-596 AGNVCFEYPNVT
+596 AGNVCFEYPNVA

-622 YAKRTE
+622 YAKRSET
-628 LDEMQALI
+628 DEMQALI
-636 DRYGGFTPQ
+636 DRYGGFTAQ
-645 AVTDAGAPR
+645 RVTDAGAPR
-654 VVLLTGATGTLGAH
+654 VVLLTGATGSLGAH
-668 ILGTLLQDP
+668 ILAELLRLP
-677 GIEKIYC
+677 GVEKIYC
-684 LNRGADAQA
+684 LNRGADPQG
-693 RTLESLKLRG
+693 RTRESLKLRG
-703 LLSGF
+703 LD
-708 ALPLERVESF
+708 APLDRVESL

-725 GFGLDPRRLAGVN
+725 GFGLAPRQLAGVN

-754 SFETQIQG
+754 SFEAQIQG
-762 ARNMIDF
+762 ARNLIDF
-769 SFQSNARYFFVSSVS
+769 AFQSNARYFFVSSVS
-784 SAVRSG
+784 AAVRAGS
-790 DVITESHTDRLTD
+790 VIAEAHVARLTD
-803 AQEMGYSRSKLVSE
+803 AQETGYARSKLVAE
-817 RLCRLAREAGLDARV
+817 RLCQLAHAAGLDARA

-839 GDTRLGQWN
+839 GDTRLGQWSA
-848 DTEAIPLM
+848 TEGVPLM
-856 IRSAVT
+856 IRSAVS
-862 LGALPALPDTL
+862 LGALPALSDTL
-873 TWLPIDV
+873 TWLPVDV
-880 VARIIVELCHSAEP
+880 VARVIVELCQSAAHQ
-894 RDVYNLVN
+894 DVYNLLN
-902 PRSFN
+902 PRSID

-916 RAAGLAFEQVTAEEW
+916 RAAGLSFEQVTAAEW
-931 LERLAA
+931 LARLGA
-937 SNPDPEINP
+937 SNPDPAVNP
-946 TIKLLDFYKSKYAVS
+946 TIKLLDFYRSKYAV
-961 KANQTT
+961 QRP
-967 GPAAFFET
+967 GPAVSYET
-975 KLTEATSPSLRSASA
+975 KLTEAASPALRTVGA
-990 PDAALIGRMVK
+990 PDAALIGKMVK
-1001 YWITECWR
+1001 YWTTECWK